1 VDCIACR
8 SVAIVRVGAVVKL
21 TESAHKQLH
30 EKRCW
35 TRTALITVLSLF
47 TSALPLS
54 ALLRVYVNSEC
65 IGCHQLERIHFQT
78 YTVNALERN
87 RKLVYR
93 SVRV

>member
-1 VDCIACR
+1 MDCIACR

-47 TSALPLS
+47 TSALPLT
-54 ALLRVYVNSEC
+54 ALLRVYVNSVF
-65 IGCHQLERIHFQT
+65 GCHQLRRIHFHA

-87 RKLVYR
+87 RRHVYR
-93 SVRV
+93 SERV